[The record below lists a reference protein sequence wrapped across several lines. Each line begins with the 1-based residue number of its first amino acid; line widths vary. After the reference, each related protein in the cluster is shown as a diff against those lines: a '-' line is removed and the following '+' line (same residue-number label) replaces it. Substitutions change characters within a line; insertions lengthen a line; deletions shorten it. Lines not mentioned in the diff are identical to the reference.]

1 MARRKV
7 NVAATLAAAFKLLIK
22 ILNGIVV
29 VSCCSPSYSAS
40 RAALLHLTGRPR
52 GEQCCVMM
60 GHAL

>member
-29 VSCCSPSYSAS
+29 VSCSLSQQHCI
-40 RAALLHLTGRPR
+40 
-52 GEQCCVMM
+52 
-60 GHAL
+60 